1 VTYYGDGRYLQN
13 VVGFAVSL
21 QSAVSDPVYPM
32 FANNAGVTT
41 AGVSTT
47 QLVFIPSSGNLG
59 LGSTQPGSKLTVQGD
74 VKVSGV
80 VTATTFYGSAAGLTG
95 IPATR
100 GIIDLNDISVG
111 TLYYP
116 TFVSNTAANSVSAG
130 IGTTTGLNLT
140 SSKLSFNPS
149 NGLLTASGGFVGAAL
164 TISDSAKIGTGIT
177 MYGSTGIISATKYY
191 GDGSSLT
198 GSIPNSITNIDT
210 NATYYPLLSQSTSGT
225 ISSVT
230 VSSTSIVFNP
240 GPNYLGIG
248 STAPTTN
255 LDILGNARVS
265 GVVTATTFSGSVSG
279 LTDMYA
285 RMLVTSYGMLMP

>member
-1 VTYYGDGRYLQN
+1 
-13 VVGFAVSL
+13 
-21 QSAVSDPVYPM
+21 M
-32 FANNAGVTT
+32 FANNTGVTT
-41 AGVSTT
+41 AGISTT

-74 VKVSGV
+74 

-116 TFVSNTAANSVSAG
+116 TFVSDTAANSVSAG

-255 LDILGNARVS
+255 LDVLGNARVS